1 VNDALLIFLVCI
13 FGFGGLFASLY
24 LLDRRHKAQA
34 RLGAFSAL
42 GTGPPDPR
50 RGGPMK
56 RRAALLGI
64 LFVPA
69 ALYVLARAGVNSVAE
84 WIVVA
89 LILFVAVLVART
101 VKI

>member
-1 VNDALLIFLVCI
+1 
-13 FGFGGLFASLY
+13 
-24 LLDRRHKAQA
+24 
-34 RLGAFSAL
+34 
-42 GTGPPDPR
+42 
-50 RGGPMK
+50 MK